1 MGKITACFLMIL
13 ALIILLS
20 TACGADSGG
29 KGRVVEIVQTDE
41 ACTPS
46 TIAASPG
53 EKLTLKV
60 RNDGK
65 KDREIEGIEG
75 TKLEEVKIPAGR
87 TRSADFTTQ
96 KKAGVQKIKC
106 YVPDGSTTVLSVTVG
121 G

>member
-13 ALIILLS
+13 ALIILLA
-20 TACGADSGG
+20 TACGGSSGN
-29 KGRVVEIVQTDE
+29 GRVVEIVQSDD
-41 ACTPS
+41 ACAPA

-106 YVPDGSTTVLSVTVG
+106 YVPNGSATVLEVNVG